1 MDKFQNN
8 KRIFLEDGGY
18 SDNTKQRYTTIL
30 MSNNSLVHLTEL
42 ARNKDLYEFNKME
55 IITLIEA
62 MISCRRTNQ
71 QQALAIINSYFN
83 WAIER
88 GLLTTGINPCEDIK
102 FWEDVNNNEVI
113 IQKSYSTLKEF
124 YNYLDSLTKSSDI
137 DKMLLLCLRYGVRVR
152 DIINLKYTDIN
163 TQEKHILLLRNQKL
177 IRLPIDDKFI
187 EYLNKSKQCKSFNN
201 ITYVDGEY
209 VIKDTTKSISNRL
222 TENSIRNRL
231 QIIATDN
238 NIRRLSINNLNRNRN
253 YDLLFTKYNKSGNIT
268 YEDIKNTVLTL
279 NGTCS
284 PNQKAILKK
293 DWELISKTKV
303 IMNS

>member
-8 KRIFLEDGGY
+8 KRIFLEDSGY
-18 SDNTKQRYTTIL
+18 SDNTKQKYSTIL
-30 MSNNSLVHLTEL
+30 MSDNSLVHLTEL

-55 IITLIEA
+55 IITLIET

-83 WAIER
+83 WSIER

-102 FWEDVNNNEVI
+102 FWEDVNNNEAI

-137 DKMLLLCLRYGVRVR
+137 DKMLLVCLRYGVRVR

-187 EYLNKSKQCKSFNN
+187 EYLNKSK
-201 ITYVDGEY
+201 
-209 VIKDTTKSISNRL
+209 
-222 TENSIRNRL
+222 
-231 QIIATDN
+231 
-238 NIRRLSINNLNRNRN
+238 
-253 YDLLFTKYNKSGNIT
+253 
-268 YEDIKNTVLTL
+268 
-279 NGTCS
+279 
-284 PNQKAILKK
+284 
-293 DWELISKTKV
+293 
-303 IMNS
+303 